1 MVDTHLMAKHWF
13 EIEKRMDLEAN
24 NAQLQLAHMLKA
36 LDKYSE
42 DADYKPFVKKLIDE
56 HISAYVLFRT
66 ISAVASEARRKCEI
80 QEAHQ

>member
-42 DADYKPFVKKLIDE
+42 EPELKPFVKRLIDE
-56 HISAYVLFRT
+56 HVSAYDLFRT
-66 ISAVASEARRKCEI
+66 ISVVASDARRRCEVEE
-80 QEAHQ
+80 Q